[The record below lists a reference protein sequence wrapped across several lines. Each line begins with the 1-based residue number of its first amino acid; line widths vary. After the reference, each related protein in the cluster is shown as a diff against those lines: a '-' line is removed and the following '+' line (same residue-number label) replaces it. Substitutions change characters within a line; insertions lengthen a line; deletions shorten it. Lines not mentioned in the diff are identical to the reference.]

1 MKLNKELLLKL
12 YRNLV
17 RTRYYDEL
25 FTRLLA
31 QGKLLGFYHQ
41 SLGQEAPGVGACS
54 ILHKD
59 DIIITHLR
67 GHGLPYMI
75 GKGIEP
81 KYFLAE
87 HLGKSTGMC
96 RGVSTFHRLDSENGL
111 YGHSGLIGSG
121 FPLSVGFGLAAKK
134 NGRRQ
139 ITACFFGDGGSNR
152 GTLHESLLMS
162 NNWKLPVIYVC
173 ENNGV
178 AQFVPFED
186 TYPVKDIADLAHGYG
201 MPGIVVDGQDVIAV
215 AEAMGAAVERARE
228 GKGPSLIECKTSRFC
243 PHFVSAPDMFGCEM
257 RAKEEI
263 EELKKRD
270 PIELF
275 RKKLMARKILT
286 EKDVERI
293 NNEAIAETDAAV
305 KFADE
310 SPIPD
315 PSILDE
321 LLYAN

>member
-1 MKLNKELLLKL
+1 MAHILLAIIIRFITTTKECCYQKTLALEGHLKVLCPDSSAELCSILGVAMKLNKELLLKL
-12 YRNLV
+12 YRNLL

-59 DIIITHLR
+59 DII
-67 GHGLPYMI
+67 
-75 GKGIEP
+75 
-81 KYFLAE
+81 
-87 HLGKSTGMC
+87 
-96 RGVSTFHRLDSENGL
+96 
-111 YGHSGLIGSG
+111 
-121 FPLSVGFGLAAKK
+121 
-134 NGRRQ
+134 
-139 ITACFFGDGGSNR
+139 
-152 GTLHESLLMS
+152 
-162 NNWKLPVIYVC
+162 VC

-178 AQFVPFED
+178 AQFMPFED
-186 TYPVKDIADLAHGYG
+186 TYPVKDIADPAHGYG
-201 MPGIVVDGQDVIAV
+201 MPGIVVDGQDVMAV
-215 AEAMGAAVERARE
+215 AEAMGAAVERARQ

-243 PHFVSAPDMFGCEM
+243 PHFVSTPDMFGSEM

-275 RKKLMARKILT
+275 RQKLMARKILT

-293 NNEAIAETDAAV
+293 NNKAIAETDAAV